1 MLLKPQYD
9 DSHAAGAIMDAIKA
23 VKATKPQDRSEKDRA
38 YAVTLTELEKALAY
52 FVCYVINPPPS
63 EG

>member
-1 MLLKPQYD
+1 MMLKPQYND
-9 DSHAAGAIMDAIKA
+9 TQAANAIMDAIKA

-38 YAVTLTELEKALAY
+38 YAVTVTELEKALAY
-52 FVCYVINPPPS
+52 FVCYVINPPPV